1 MSIRSEKIVEFD
13 IAAVLRDKGNSDL
26 VIDFTAVPPSSVS
39 HGDVIIRNGIVI
51 MLCNNDGGHIV
62 IDNKEYTLS
71 RNNIIILPENHIISN
86 IAKQFEGLR
95 GVIAVSTDYV
105 LNMPSP
111 IDTNI
116 FSYSRYISVINV
128 SDDKFEDLM
137 SYYWFIHKESKEES
151 RYQTEIIRSIFYA
164 LILEIIT
171 EYEKMFS
178 TEAAQNI
185 RANDL
190 SDRFFRLLA
199 ANHKS
204 HRTVQFYA
212 DKLNLTPKYLSTVV
226 KRATGRPILDWIHEA
241 ILIDAKMLLRA
252 TDLTVQEISDQLN
265 FSSPSAFV
273 QFIKC
278 HTGSTPN
285 KLR

>member
-39 HGDVIIRNGIVI
+39 HGGMIIRNGIVI

-137 SYYWFIHKESKEES
+137 SYYRFIHKESKEES

-178 TEAAQNI
+178 PEAAQNI

-212 DKLNLTPKYLSTVV
+212 DKLNLTPKYLSTAV

>member
-39 HGDVIIRNGIVI
+39 HGGMIIRNGIVI

-86 IAKQFEGLR
+86 IAKQFEGLH

-137 SYYWFIHKESKEES
+137 SYYRFIHKESKQES

>member
-51 MLCNNDGGHIV
+51 MLCKNDGGHIV

-137 SYYWFIHKESKEES
+137 SYYRFIHKESKEKS

-185 RANDL
+185 RADDL